1 MGASKRFFENP
12 RTALGLLAGYFAL
25 HVVLRSLV
33 SDSMQTDEA
42 EQVLVTQVWLWG
54 YGSQPPLYTWLQIPL
69 FVVFGVNLFA
79 LALLKNCLLFCI
91 YLFTYLTGR
100 EIFRETRHAL
110 LAAFS
115 LLSIVLFAW
124 ESQRDQ
130 THLVLATAVATA
142 TLYVAVRL
150 TKSRA
155 TGWYCLLG
163 LLAGLGVLSKYNYA
177 AMVVSLLLAAISL
190 PAIRPIILARKML
203 LTLACFVLVIAP
215 HAYWAVTNPELLF
228 SQSNK
233 FKIPES
239 GSFLVASLEGT
250 ALLVKR
256 IFEYTI
262 GPLVLFAFIGIRA
275 SRVAEVSAD
284 RVLVSWILRMM
295 ITGLIL
301 CFIAVFV
308 FHVTALRARWLQP
321 LLISLPLVLVGWTQP
336 RLDQKGINFVFSLAV
351 MMMLLVPITLYGR
364 VRAAAWFGRI
374 THLNTPYRA
383 FAEQIRS
390 AGFTRGLI
398 IAEGHQLGGNLRLQF
413 PDSIVAAPQNIKIP
427 MPSTNYMPTLI
438 VWQPIGKLQMPG
450 PLVKFSEQE
459 FDFDPNQIRVQ
470 EISAPAL
477 YAPDKAETLHF
488 ALVNARP
495 KADSPQGSAMQ

>member
-1 MGASKRFFENP
+1 
-12 RTALGLLAGYFAL
+12 
-25 HVVLRSLV
+25 
-33 SDSMQTDEA
+33 MQTDEA

-69 FVVFGVNLFA
+69 FTLLGVNLFA
-79 LALLKNCLLFCI
+79 LALLKNCLLFSI

-142 TLYVAVRL
+142 TLYTAVRL

-155 TGWYCLLG
+155 AGWYCLLG

-177 AMVVSLLLAAISL
+177 VMIVSLLLAALSL
-190 PAIRPIILARKML
+190 PTLRPIILDRKIL

-215 HAYWAVTNPELLF
+215 HTYWAVTNPELLF
-228 SQSNK
+228 SQANK
-233 FKIPES
+233 FKIPET
-239 GSFLVASLEGT
+239 GSFVVASLNGT

-256 IFEYTI
+256 IFEYTV
-262 GPLVLFAFIGIRA
+262 GPLVLFGFLNIRA
-275 SRVAEVSAD
+275 PRIAEPSAD
-284 RVLVSWILRMM
+284 RTLVSWIQRMM
-295 ITGLIL
+295 IIGLIL
-301 CFIAVFV
+301 CFIAVFA
-308 FHVTALRARWLQP
+308 FHVTSLRARWLQP
-321 LLISLPLVLVGWTQP
+321 LLISLPLVLVSWTQP
-336 RLDQKGINFVFSLAV
+336 RLDQTRVHFVFTLAAI
-351 MMMLLVPITLYGR
+351 MMLLVPLTLYGR
-364 VRAAAWFGRI
+364 VRAAAWFGRT
-374 THLNTPYRA
+374 THLNTPYRE
-383 FAEQIRS
+383 FAAHLRS

-398 IAEGHQLGGNLRLQF
+398 IAEGHQLGGNMRLQF
-413 PDSIVAAPQNIKIP
+413 PESTIVAAQNIRVP
-427 MPSTNYMPTLI
+427 MPSTNYLPTLM
-438 VWQPIGKLQMPG
+438 VWQPIGKLQIPRA
-450 PLVKFSEQE
+450 LRQFSEAE
-459 FDFDPNQIRVQ
+459 FEVDLNHAQVQ

-477 YAPDKAETLHF
+477 YARDKIETLHF

-495 KADSPQGSAMQ
+495 KAKFAQGSAMQ

>member
-1 MGASKRFFENP
+1 MGTSKRFFENP

-25 HVVLRSLV
+25 HVILRWLV

-69 FVVFGVNLFA
+69 FAIFGVNLFA

-100 EIFRETRHAL
+100 EIFRETRPAL

-115 LLSIVLFAW
+115 LFSIVLFAW

-155 TGWYCLLG
+155 AGWYCLLG

-177 AMVVSLLLAAISL
+177 AMIVSLLLAAISL
-190 PAIRPIILARKML
+190 PALRPAFLSPNML
-203 LTLACFVLVIAP
+203 LTVACFLLILAP

-239 GSFLVASLEGT
+239 GSFLVASLNGT

-262 GPLVLFAFIGIRA
+262 GTLVLFAFISIRA
-275 SRVAEVSAD
+275 PRVAEPSAD
-284 RVLVSWILRMM
+284 RTLVLWIQRMM
-295 ITGLIL
+295 IVGLIL
-301 CFIAVFV
+301 CFIAVFA

-336 RLDQKGINFVFSLAV
+336 RLDQKRINFVFTLAA
-351 MMMLLVPITLYGR
+351 MMMLLVPVTLYGR
-364 VRAAAWFGRI
+364 VRAAAWFGRT
-374 THLNTPYRA
+374 THLNTPYRS
-383 FAEQIRS
+383 FAEQIR
-390 AGFTRGLI
+390 ATGFARGLI
-398 IAEGHQLGGNLRLQF
+398 IAEGHQLGGNMRLQF
-413 PDSIVAAPQNIKIP
+413 PDSTTVAAQNIRIP
-427 MPSTNYMPTLI
+427 MPSTNYLPTLI
-438 VWQPIGKLQMPG
+438 VWQPIGKLQMPQ
-450 PLVKFSEQE
+450 PLLKFSERE
-459 FDFDPNQIRVQ
+459 FDFDRNQVRVQ

-477 YAPDKAETLHF
+477 YAPDKVETLHF
-488 ALVNARP
+488 TVVNARP
-495 KADSPQGSAMQ
+495 KAKPQGSAMQ

>member
-1 MGASKRFFENP
+1 MDTSKRFFENP

-25 HVVLRSLV
+25 HVVLRWLV

-42 EQVLVTQVWLWG
+42 EQCLVTQVWLWG

-69 FVVFGVNLFA
+69 FTVFGVNLFA
-79 LALLKNCLLFCI
+79 LALLKNCLLFSI

-142 TLYVAVRL
+142 TLYAAVRL
-150 TKSRA
+150 NKIRA
-155 TGWYCLLG
+155 ARWYCVLG
-163 LLAGLGVLSKYNYA
+163 VLAGLGVLSKYNYA

-190 PAIRPIILARKML
+190 PAIRPIVLDRKML
-203 LTLACFVLVIAP
+203 LTLGCFILVIAP
-215 HAYWAVTNPELLF
+215 HAYWAATNPELLF

-233 FKIPES
+233 FKIPET
-239 GSFLVASLEGT
+239 GSFLVASLNGT

-256 IFEYTI
+256 ILEYTI
-262 GPLVLFAFIGIRA
+262 GPLVLFGFIGIRA
-275 SRVAEVSAD
+275 PKIAEPSAD
-284 RVLVSWILRMM
+284 RTLVSWIQRMM
-295 ITGLIL
+295 IIGLIL
-301 CFIAVFV
+301 CFIAVFA

-321 LLISLPLVLVGWTQP
+321 LLISLPLVLTGWSQP
-336 RLDQKGINFVFSLAV
+336 RLDSKRINFVFALAA
-351 MMMLLVPITLYGR
+351 MMMLLVPVTLYGR
-364 VRAAAWFGRI
+364 VVAASWFGRT
-374 THLNTPYRA
+374 THLNTPYRT

-413 PDSIVAAPQNIKIP
+413 PDCIVVAAQNIEVP
-427 MPSTNYMPTLI
+427 MPATNYMPTLI
-438 VWQPIGKLQMPG
+438 VWQPIVKMQMPR
-450 PLVKFSEQE
+450 PLLKFSEQE
-459 FDFDPNQIRVQ
+459 FDFDVNQVRVQ
-470 EISAPAL
+470 EISAPVL
-477 YAPDKAETLHF
+477 YAPAQVEKLHF
-488 ALVNARP
+488 ALINARP
-495 KADSPQGSAMQ
+495 KAKPQGSAMQ

>member
-1 MGASKRFFENP
+1 MGTSNRFFENP
-12 RTALGLLAGYFAL
+12 RKALGLLAGYFSL

-42 EQVLVTQVWLWG
+42 EQCLVTQVWLWG

-69 FVVFGVNLFA
+69 FAVFGVNLFA
-79 LALLKNCLLFCI
+79 LALLKNCLLFTI

-155 TGWYCLLG
+155 AGWYCLLG

-177 AMVVSLLLAAISL
+177 VMVVSLLLAAISL
-190 PAIRPIILARKML
+190 PALRAAILSPKLL
-203 LTLACFVLVIAP
+203 LTVAGFLLMVAP
-215 HAYWAVTNPELLF
+215 HTHWAMTNPELLL

-233 FKIPES
+233 FKIPET
-239 GSFLVASLEGT
+239 GNFLLASLNGT

-256 IFEYTI
+256 VFEYAV
-262 GPLVLFAFIGIRA
+262 GPLALFAFIRTRA
-275 SRVAEVSAD
+275 PKVAESSAD
-284 RVLVSWILRMM
+284 RILVSWIQRLM
-295 ITGLIL
+295 IIGLIL
-301 CFIAVFV
+301 CFIAVFA

-321 LLISLPLVLVGWTQP
+321 LLISLPLVLVAWAQP
-336 RLDQKGINFVFSLAV
+336 RLDQKRINFIFGLAA
-351 MMMLLVPITLYGR
+351 MMMLLIPLTLYGR
-364 VRAAAWFGRI
+364 VRAAGWFGRT
-374 THLNTPYRA
+374 THLNTPYRT
-383 FAEQIRS
+383 FAEEIRS

-398 IAEGHQLGGNLRLQF
+398 IAEGHQLGGNMRLQF
-413 PDSIVAAPQNIKIP
+413 PDSSVVAAQNIKVP
-427 MPSTNYMPTLI
+427 MPSTNYQPTLI
-438 VWQPIGKLQMPG
+438 VWQPTGRLQMPP
-450 PLVKFSEQE
+450 PLLKFSEQE
-459 FDFDPNQIRVQ
+459 FDFGPDQIRVQ

-477 YAPDKAETLHF
+477 YAPDKTETLHF

-495 KADSPQGSAMQ
+495 KPKPQGSAIQ